1 MSLLDKEEEITT
13 KALESELRP
22 MFEKF
27 LCSSSAHAI
36 IYGSLHLKFAE
47 IQTQIDM
54 LKDRVEYLENKLGLI
69 NATLETTPVCTDL
82 FVERDDDGNIKNVL
96 PTKNTIK

>member
-36 IYGSLHLKFAE
+36 IFGSLHLKFTE
-47 IQTQIDM
+47 MQTQIDM
-54 LKDRVEYLENKLGLI
+54 LKDRVEYLGNKLGLI
-69 NATLETTPVCTDL
+69 SVTLETTPICTDL
-82 FVERDDDGNIKNVL
+82 FVEKDDDGNVKNVL
-96 PTKNTIK
+96 LTKNTIK

>member
-1 MSLLDKEEEITT
+1 MSLLDNEEEITT

-36 IYGSLHLKFAE
+36 IFGSLHLKFAE

-54 LKDRVEYLENKLGLI
+54 LKERVEYLENKLGSI
-69 NATLETTPVCTDL
+69 STTLEYTPVGTDL
-82 FVERDDDGNIKNVL
+82 FIERDDNGNIENVSL
-96 PTKNTIK
+96 VKNTIK

>member
-36 IYGSLHLKFAE
+36 IYESLHLKFTE
-47 IQTQIDM
+47 MQTQIDM